1 LKYPLPFF
9 FLEFQAGFHSHKRN
23 EELVPFL
30 VFFFVD
36 ALISI
41 SFLFPLLLDTV
52 GRLRSNEDTR
62 ARVERQKEGPPGRF
76 EGAVSGGRTGVRCLL
91 LSGPIWGIRILGGV
105 ISGTRGIK
113 ACWRSGG
120 SFILRGGRS
129 CTIED
134 LAWGGN
140 ETDGCPGD
148 SQVLQRSG
156 PGLFDFAGT
165 VR

>member
-91 LSGPIWGIRILGGV
+91 LSGPIWGIRILGGYFWDARDKSMLEERRV
-105 ISGTRGIK
+105 FYFEGWEELYDRGSG
-113 ACWRSGG
+113 
-120 SFILRGGRS
+120 LGR
-129 CTIED
+129 
-134 LAWGGN
+134 
-140 ETDGCPGD
+140 
-148 SQVLQRSG
+148 
-156 PGLFDFAGT
+156 
-165 VR
+165 